1 MSIAQGI
8 TFSQEAGFWV
18 FENIEEQKLTRGT
31 KKNAEV
37 FHVLILRIVK
47 KNCNI
52 EIGFCGITL
61 YTCKRYLIESK
72 NYDSN
77 L

>member
-47 KNCNI
+47 KNCKDIIKFDMNSRNNI
-52 EIGFCGITL
+52 YI
-61 YTCKRYLIESK
+61 LIWR
-72 NYDSN
+72 
-77 L
+77 

>member
-1 MSIAQGI
+1 M
-8 TFSQEAGFWV
+8 

-47 KNCNI
+47 KNCKDIIKFDMNSRNNI
-52 EIGFCGITL
+52 YI
-61 YTCKRYLIESK
+61 LIWR
-72 NYDSN
+72 
-77 L
+77 